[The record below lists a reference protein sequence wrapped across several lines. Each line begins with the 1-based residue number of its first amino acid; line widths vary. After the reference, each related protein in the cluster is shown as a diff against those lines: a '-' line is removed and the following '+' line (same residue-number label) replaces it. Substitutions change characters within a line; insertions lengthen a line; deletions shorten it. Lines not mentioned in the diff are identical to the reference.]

1 MSIKTKY
8 QSPSPTP
15 DQNNVNVDPKVK
27 LWKQGNNEAF
37 VENINLED
45 VASINQSLE
54 EVSRQ
59 VEISDS
65 DISSIV
71 DRIENL
77 FHSTCTET
85 FGYRKSKP
93 KQNTPNKKKFAWFNH
108 DCNVARN
115 LYHRTRRLYNKYKTD
130 NYKQQLKTVSKEY
143 KKVMNKNKKH
153 FDQSRIDKLRSLK
166 STNPK
171 DYWRLLNGGKGNQTF
186 ASLDD
191 LFEHFKK
198 TNNSNETYENT
209 EIPKTG
215 DEPVLMNEEIN
226 APITENEINEAAK
239 SLKNN
244 KSPGIDEILNEHIK
258 TSVPHL
264 LPTYHKL
271 FNIIF
276 DKGIIPDSWLIGN
289 ILPIYKNKGDIHNPE
304 NYRPITL
311 LSCLGNK
318 RLNKFAEE
326 NNILTDYQTGFRKGF
341 STVDNLYIIN
351 SLIEIFKSSHKKKNC
366 IVHL

>member
-27 LWKQGNNEAF
+27 LWKQGSNEAF

-130 NYKQQLKTVSKEY
+130 NYEQQLKTVSKEY

-166 STNPK
+166 STNP
-171 DYWRLLNGGKGNQTF
+171 
-186 ASLDD
+186 
-191 LFEHFKK
+191 
-198 TNNSNETYENT
+198 
-209 EIPKTG
+209 
-215 DEPVLMNEEIN
+215 
-226 APITENEINEAAK
+226 
-239 SLKNN
+239 
-244 KSPGIDEILNEHIK
+244 
-258 TSVPHL
+258 
-264 LPTYHKL
+264 
-271 FNIIF
+271 
-276 DKGIIPDSWLIGN
+276 
-289 ILPIYKNKGDIHNPE
+289 
-304 NYRPITL
+304 
-311 LSCLGNK
+311 
-318 RLNKFAEE
+318 
-326 NNILTDYQTGFRKGF
+326 
-341 STVDNLYIIN
+341 
-351 SLIEIFKSSHKKKNC
+351 
-366 IVHL
+366 